1 MGTSENRSG
10 YVSFI
15 SIVAALGGFLFG
27 YDTAVISGAIGS
39 LRTYFDL
46 DAAEMGW
53 AAASGLLGCILGAS
67 GAGVASDR
75 FGRRKMLVLSA
86 VFFAVSAVW
95 TALPANFTQFAM
107 ARMIGGVGV
116 GIASMVSPMYIAE
129 VAPAGIRGRL
139 VSYNQFGIVVGI
151 LIVYFVNYFIAG
163 LGGPEWNVESG
174 WRWMFGSETLP
185 AMLFLGLLIVIPES
199 PRWLLRVGREEEA
212 RRILGR
218 VRNGGEIET
227 EMGEI
232 RQSLSAGAGSL
243 RELLQPTWF
252 RAVLLGAGLA
262 ILQQV
267 TGINVFM
274 YYAPEI
280 FKQLGSELD
289 AALLQTIVIGSV
301 NLLFTIVALYTID
314 RIGRKT
320 LMIAGAS
327 GMFLALVALGW
338 AAASKSVDTG
348 VLIFIVLY
356 IASFAASMGPVVWV
370 ILSELY
376 PTHLRGRAMAVATFC
391 IWAAN
396 FVVSQS
402 FPMINENEWLV
413 EVFGGGFPFWL
424 YAFFCVVTI
433 YVTWRYVPETK
444 GKTLEQI
451 EQMWKGGM
459 KD

>member
-1 MGTSENRSG
+1 MNGSGNRFG
-10 YVSFI
+10 YVSFV

-39 LRTYFDL
+39 LRTYFEL
-46 DAAEMGW
+46 DATEMGW

-67 GAGVASDR
+67 GAGVGSDR
-75 FGRRKMLVLSA
+75 YGRKKMLVLSA
-86 VFFAVSAVW
+86 IFFAASAIW
-95 TALPANFTQFAM
+95 TALPANFTQFAL
-107 ARMIGGVGV
+107 ARMIGGIGV

-129 VAPAGIRGRL
+129 VAPANIRGRL

-163 LGGPEWNVESG
+163 LGGPDWNVESG

-185 AMLFLGLLIVIPES
+185 AMVFLALLIVIPES

-212 RRILGR
+212 RRVLAR
-218 VRNGGEIET
+218 VRNDGEIASEI
-227 EMGEI
+227 EEI
-232 RQSLSAGAGSL
+232 RQTLSAGTGSMK
-243 RELLQPTWF
+243 ELLQPVWF

-301 NLLFTIVALYTID
+301 NLLFTILALYTID
-314 RIGRKT
+314 RVGRKT
-320 LMIAGAS
+320 LMIAGSS
-327 GMFLALVALGW
+327 GMCLALVGLGW
-338 AAASKSVDTG
+338 AAASTSIDTG

-396 FVVSQS
+396 FMVSQT
-402 FPMINENEWLV
+402 FPMINENAWLI

-424 YAFFCVVTI
+424 YAFFCLVTI
-433 YVTWRYVPETK
+433 YVTFRYVPETK

-451 EQMWKGGM
+451 EHMWKTKVPG
-459 KD
+459 